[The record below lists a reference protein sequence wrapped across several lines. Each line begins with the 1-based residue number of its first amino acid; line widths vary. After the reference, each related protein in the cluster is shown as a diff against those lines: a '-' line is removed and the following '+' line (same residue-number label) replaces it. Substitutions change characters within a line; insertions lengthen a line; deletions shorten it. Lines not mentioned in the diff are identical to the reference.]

1 MRKLKGTIFC
11 CLMLVFL
18 PGAGH
23 SSALDLNVVW
33 RYAEAGAE
41 NSAGRAI
48 LESDLKVLRVREEY
62 YRREIRASW
71 ILTGFGLLLELNGL
85 LVFSGADRNAFM
97 VLGAGLSAAGTIL
110 LVNDYAEMNRIRCGI
125 SKTILKLNFQ

>member
-1 MRKLKGTIFC
+1 
-11 CLMLVFL
+11 MLVFL